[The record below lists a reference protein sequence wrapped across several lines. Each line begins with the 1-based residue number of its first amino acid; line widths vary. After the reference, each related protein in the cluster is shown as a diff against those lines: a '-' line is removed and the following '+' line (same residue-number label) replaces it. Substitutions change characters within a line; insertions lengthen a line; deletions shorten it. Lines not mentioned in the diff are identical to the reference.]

1 MVAAVVFH
9 YLAAKEFRQ
18 ARSWY
23 ARRSVRTAFRF
34 IDAVNS
40 AVEQL
45 AASPQTWPLYDEQH
59 QWFKLRK
66 FPYLL
71 IFRTVANR
79 SVVIMAV
86 AHSARRPGY
95 WRRRRFPFG

>member
-1 MVAAVVFH
+1 MAPSVFFH
-9 YLAAKEFRQ
+9 HLAAKEFRQ

-23 ARRSVRTAFRF
+23 ARRSSRTALRF
-34 IDAVNS
+34 VEALNKGI
-40 AVEQL
+40 EQL
-45 AASPQTWPLYDEQH
+45 ATLPNLWPFYDDRH

-71 IFRTVANR
+71 VFRELDDGHL
-79 SVVIMAV
+79 VIVAV

-95 WRRRRFPFG
+95 WRRRRS